1 MQLQKHVYQ
10 TIMTDN
16 YSTGRTDGSDDVR
29 KVPVQPINSELRF
42 YPYFDPKFGG
52 ATYTQVR
59 LVVEI
64 LRYVQ

>member
-29 KVPVQPINSELRF
+29 KVPVQPINRN
-42 YPYFDPKFGG
+42 
-52 ATYTQVR
+52 
-59 LVVEI
+59 
-64 LRYVQ
+64 